1 MPIDIDEFE
10 QADED
15 FFRGG
20 SELQLESVL
29 KFLAYNPDKA
39 YSRQEIQSSLGLT
52 WVELMASLSRLEKR
66 GLVRHKGQFWTVAE
80 DFDPQTFLEGDL
92 EQGSWP

>member
-10 QADED
+10 RAEDD

-29 KFLAYNPDKA
+29 KFLAYNPHKA
-39 YSRQEIQSSLGLT
+39 YSRQEIQSSLGLS
-52 WVELMASLSRLEKR
+52 WVELMASLSRLEKQGR
-66 GLVRHKGQFWTVAE
+66 VRHKGQFWTVSE
-80 DFDPQTFLEGDL
+80 DFDPEEEFEGDL
-92 EQGSWP
+92 EQPSSR